1 MANFFHYPL
10 DLIQKSGSLNKG
22 LVGFFFFFLFLLQ
35 VGPLLMDSFNKFK
48 AGSKHIYTTVVGQSA
63 MPHFFKLAKLN

>member
-22 LVGFFFFFLFLLQ
+22 LVGCFFFLFLLQ
-35 VGPLLMDSFNKFK
+35 VGPLLMDSLNKFK

-63 MPHFFKLAKLN
+63 TPHFFKLVKLN